1 MATYEPPPTRAETD
15 PAKEF
20 AGSMIR
26 ADSARK
32 RPVDRKTRFK
42 RSSVRLTTPERLD
55 RMLSVT
61 PARGWIALLA
71 IVLVATAVGVWSVL
85 GEVATYVEAHG
96 FLLNRGGKVVNA
108 VATGP
113 GRLRRI
119 LVAVGDE
126 VEKDTLVALVANEEL
141 AARYAG
147 ALALFEERTRS
158 LDALKSEIAAESR
171 IASDNRARRRKQ
183 LDELEAIARDMLK
196 ISRDNFENSKQL
208 FEQRII
214 TRLRL
219 EATQREFNEARR
231 VLLDLGR
238 NRDTLE
244 ENEIAYRNEAA
255 TRIREMTA
263 RVEAA
268 QHQAKELEA
277 LIAAE
282 RVLAPVSGQVIE
294 IKVSSGAIV
303 NSGTAVASIRTGTTE
318 IEVLL
323 YVPPAEGRQVEA
335 EMLALVSP
343 AAVRR
348 EEFGAIRGRVE
359 TLSPFPVSLEGM
371 VAVLQNRELA
381 QSFFRDGPPYAGRIA
396 LIPDPTTASGFA
408 WTSPKAA
415 SQTLAAGTL
424 ASVEIKTRSQ
434 PPITLAI
441 PLLKELL
448 GLR

>member
-1 MATYEPPPTRAETD
+1 MATSEPVPTKASTD
-15 PAKEF
+15 SGKAV
-20 AGSMIR
+20 AGPTIG
-26 ADSARK
+26 ANSAPK
-32 RPVDRKTRFK
+32 TPGDRKMKFK
-42 RSSVRLTTPERLD
+42 RSSVRQTTPERLD

-71 IVLVATAVGVWSVL
+71 ILVVATAVGVWSVV

-96 FLLNRGGKVVNA
+96 FLLNRGGKVVDA

-113 GRLRRI
+113 GRLRTI

-126 VEKDTLVALVANEEL
+126 VEKDALVALVANEEL
-141 AARYAG
+141 AARRSG
-147 ALALFEERTRS
+147 ALALVEERTRA
-158 LDALKSEIAAESR
+158 LDALKAETTAESR
-171 IASDNRARRRKQ
+171 VASENTVRRRKQ
-183 LDELEAIARDMLK
+183 LDELEVTALDMLDIARANL
-196 ISRDNFENSKQL
+196 ENSRQL
-208 FEQRII
+208 FEQRIVS
-214 TRLRL
+214 RRRL
-219 EATQREFNEARR
+219 ESAQQEFNGARR

-238 NRDTLE
+238 DRDTLE
-244 ENEIAYRNEAA
+244 ANEIRYRNENAA
-255 TRIREMTA
+255 RIREMTG

-268 QHQAKELEA
+268 QHQAREIEA
-277 LIAAE
+277 LVAAG

-294 IKVSSGAIV
+294 IKVASGAAV
-303 NSGTAVASIRTGTTE
+303 YSGTAVASIRTGTTE
-318 IEVLL
+318 LEVLL
-323 YVPPAEGRQVEA
+323 YVPPAEGKQVEA
-335 EMLALVSP
+335 EMPALVSP

-348 EEFGAIRGRVE
+348 EEFGAIKGKVE
-359 TLSPFPVSLEGM
+359 SLSSFPVSFEGM

-381 QSFFRDGPPYAGRIA
+381 QSFFTEGPPYAGRIA

-441 PLLKELL
+441 PLLKEFLE
-448 GLR
+448 LR

>member
-1 MATYEPPPTRAETD
+1 MTTSEPARTRGAAPGRAVNGSTTRAD
-15 PAKEF
+15 
-20 AGSMIR
+20 GSLPMPGG
-26 ADSARK
+26 RK
-32 RPVDRKTRFK
+32 PKFK

-71 IVLVATAVGVWSVL
+71 ILVVATAVVVWSFV

-96 FLLNRGGKVVNA
+96 FLLNRGGRVVDA

-113 GRLRRI
+113 GRLRTI
-119 LVAVGDE
+119 VVAVGDE
-126 VEKDTLVALVANEEL
+126 VEKDAVVALVANEEL
-141 AARYAG
+141 AARHAG
-147 ALALFEERTRS
+147 TLALVEERTRA
-158 LDALKSEIAAESR
+158 LDALKAEIAAESG
-171 IASDNRARRRKQ
+171 IASENSARRRRQ
-183 LDELEAIARDMLK
+183 LDELETTALDMLEIARAHL
-196 ISRDNFENSKQL
+196 ENSRQL
-208 FEQRII
+208 FEQRIVS
-214 TRLRL
+214 RLRL
-219 EATQREFNEARR
+219 ESTQREFNEARR

-238 NRDTLE
+238 DRDTLE
-244 ENEIAYRNEAA
+244 ANEIRYRNENA

-263 RVEAA
+263 RVETAK
-268 QHQAKELEA
+268 HQARELGA
-277 LIAAE
+277 LVAAE

-294 IKVSSGAIV
+294 IKVASGAIV
-303 NSGTAVASIRTGTTE
+303 NSGTAVASLRTGTTE
-318 IEVLL
+318 LEVLL
-323 YVPPAEGRQVEA
+323 YVPPAEGKQVEA
-335 EMLALVSP
+335 GMPALVSP

-359 TLSPFPVSLEGM
+359 SLSSFPVSFEGM

-396 LIPDPTTASGFA
+396 LVPDPTTASGFA

-448 GLR
+448 GVR